1 MEKCW
6 SPMWMA
12 YLESAGIHFGIVI
25 IKMEDKYFEH
35 LKWIPTS

>member
-12 YLESAGIHFGIVI
+12 YLESAGKAINVVT
-25 IKMEDKYFEH
+25 IKMEDKYFENF
-35 LKWIPTS
+35 